1 MKDKFWTWLMIVL
14 VAIVMGGAVTSAVR
28 FLRADDL
35 VAQALGVGTLLLVA
49 IGVWFL
55 YHAISFG
62 VRTERLGKILQ
73 AEDQLPEDTVERS
86 PGGRP
91 NRTQADEQFE
101 RFRVQAEAAPG
112 DWRSWYRLAYAY
124 DVAGDRARARKTMKR
139 AIDMHRAAGSDAS
152 GSD

>member
-14 VAIVMGGAVTSAVR
+14 VTIIMAGAVSSAVR
-28 FLRADDL
+28 FLLADDL
-35 VAQALGVGTLLLVA
+35 VARAIGAGTLLLVA

-73 AEDQLPEDTVERS
+73 QEDQLPEDTVERS
-86 PGGRP
+86 PAGRP
-91 NRTQADEQFE
+91 NRAQADEQFE
-101 RFRVQAEAAPG
+101 RFRAETEAAPQ

-139 AIDMHRAAGSDAS
+139 AIDMERSARAESSSPD
-152 GSD
+152 

>member
-14 VAIVMGGAVTSAVR
+14 VAIIMSGVVSSAVR

-35 VAQALGVGTLLLVA
+35 VATSLGVGTLLLVA

-62 VRTERLGKILQ
+62 VRTERLGKMLA
-73 AEDQLPEDTVERS
+73 AEGGLPEDTVERS

-91 NRTQADEQFE
+91 NREQADEQFE
-101 RFRVQAEAAPG
+101 RFRAQAESAPQ
-112 DWRSWYRLAYAY
+112 DWRSWYRLAVAY
-124 DVAGDRARARKTMKR
+124 DVAGDRARARRTMKQ
-139 AIDMHRAAGSDAS
+139 AIDMQRSADG
-152 GSD
+152 